1 MTALRAG
8 IQRALLTAYET
19 ANRRGWLD
27 SHVAEVVFQRG
38 YFAYKRLVED
48 PFAKLAAARPELFGG
63 GEVIDVG
70 ANIGYTACLFAR
82 ALEAPHRVHAFEPEE
97 RNFRW
102 LEHAIERAGLTERVD
117 AHRAA
122 VGAREGTIDLWHNA
136 AHHGDHRIA
145 TDALRAV
152 RDEPTQSVPL
162 TTVDAYVASIG
173 SPPIAFIKIDVQG
186 YEPEVL
192 RGMRETLAANPRVH
206 VAVEMMPSA
215 LEELG
220 FPADEFLHDLAAAL
234 PHTAILERDGRL
246 RDADIAAITHACQD
260 SELHYVDLVCAST
273 NAAHLT

>member
-27 SHVAEVVFQRG
+27 SDLAEVVFQRG

-48 PFAKLAAARPELFGG
+48 PFAKLAATRPELFRG

-70 ANIGYTACLFAR
+70 ANIGYTACLFAH

-102 LEHAIERAGLTERVD
+102 LQHAISRAGVSDRV
-117 AHRAA
+117 ALHRAA
-122 VGAREGTIDLWHNA
+122 VGAREGTIELWHNA
-136 AHHGDHRIA
+136 SHHGDHRIA
-145 TDALRAV
+145 TAALRAV

-162 TTVDAYVASIG
+162 TSVDAYVASIAA
-173 SPPIAFIKIDVQG
+173 PPIAFIKIDVQG

-192 RGMRETLAANPRVH
+192 RGMRETLVANPGVH

-220 FPADEFLHDLAAAL
+220 FDPDEFLHELAAVL

-246 RDADIAAITHACQD
+246 RDADIASITRACKA
-260 SELHYVDLVCAST
+260 SGLGYVDLVCVSKRS
-273 NAAHLT
+273 

>member
-27 SHVAEVVFQRG
+27 SRLAEVVFQRG

-48 PFAKLAAARPELFGG
+48 PFAKLAAARPELFRG

-102 LEHAIERAGLTERVD
+102 LEHAMVRAGLTGSVIV
-117 AHRAA
+117 HRAA
-122 VGAREGTIDLWHNA
+122 VGAREGTIGLWHNA
-136 AHHGDHRIA
+136 SHHGDHRIA

-162 TTVDAYVASIG
+162 TSIDAYVAGIG
-173 SPPIAFIKIDVQG
+173 APPIAFIKIDVQG

-220 FPADEFLHDLAAAL
+220 FAPDDFLHELADAL
-234 PHTAILERDGRL
+234 PHLAILERDGQL
-246 RDADIAAITHACQD
+246 RDADVAAITHACRD
-260 SELHYVDLVCAST
+260 SDLGYVDLVCAST
-273 NAAHLT
+273 RS

>member
-8 IQRALLTAYET
+8 IQRALLTVYET

-27 SHVAEVVFQRG
+27 SRVAEVVFQRG

-48 PFAKLAAARPELFGG
+48 PFAKLAAARPELFRG

-82 ALEAPHRVHAFEPEE
+82 ALDAPHRVHAFEPEE

-102 LEHAIERAGLTERVD
+102 LEHAISRAGLTGRVD

-122 VGAREGTIDLWHNA
+122 VGAREGTIELWHNVS
-136 AHHGDHRIA
+136 HHGDHRIA
-145 TDALRAV
+145 TDALRAL
-152 RDEPTQSVPL
+152 RDEPTQRVPL
-162 TTVDAYVASIG
+162 TSVDVFVAGIG
-173 SPPIAFIKIDVQG
+173 APPIAFIKIDVQG

-220 FPADEFLHDLAAAL
+220 FPADDFLRELADAL
-234 PHTAILERDGRL
+234 PQLAILERDGRL
-246 RDADIAAITHACQD
+246 RDADIASITRACHD
-260 SELHYVDLVCAST
+260 SGLGYVDLVCASKRS
-273 NAAHLT
+273 